1 MAYTNK
7 EAYYARI
14 NQLADTK
21 KIRVEQTTR
30 NMGTLIDYKRSGDG
44 VSYGII
50 KENHNYYIKRG
61 GLKQDPDSSDFTY
74 IGGLENK
81 SKYQYKS
88 LSEADKNR
96 NMLLIS
102 INEAVSNKFS
112 KNRINED
119 KIGDDIENAE
129 SKLDTLDTATNAEAT
144 AGDEVTA
151 GFESEPM
158 GGDDMGVEPMGGEE
172 TPATDDMG
180 GEETP
185 ATDDMDGEIPADMGG
200 EETSDD
206 DMGGEETTADDMDAN
221 DPLKDI
227 EKSIGKLT
235 GKIRKMELEPAQVKS
250 FVNSYLSAFK
260 DKFADVEIE
269 DRKEMA
275 NRILKTVPPEDVAS
289 LGDTVEKHEVDEND
303 CEECG
308 SFGRYA
314 ESMGYDSPQSLMEAD
329 EDEVTN
335 VIGGYATANAE
346 GNNDGDFETVGL
358 LLKLFN
364 PDIIDKLKNDYGH
377 EEYANNLQPHV
388 DQMNEASDEESMEKL
403 NELWGGLKSLGQ
415 GIANKAKEVGQGVA
429 DKAKQAGQ
437 GVADKA
443 KEFGQGVQDKY
454 NDVKQGVQ
462 QAATDIKQ
470 TYHGGEVNNEIK
482 KLEQAATNLGQQVNA
497 LNQRLTKAGKQP
509 INTSSIIST
518 LSNQLRSKGGAVDFK
533 NSKVGSAIEEIVDPA
548 GIEVQPNLSNGFDNM
563 GGGVVKPDGTP
574 TTITIEG
581 VNGSKVDIGLNEAVK
596 QIKTAIIDAK
606 NKKVKKNDNVV
617 VDDKKSIKVKE
628 PISESE
634 TKLRKY
640 IRNRLEEISGKKK
653 MSLNENK
660 KSEKLKSLDKM
671 IDESYFKHKK

>member
-1 MAYTNK
+1 MAYSNK

-21 KIRVEQTTR
+21 SIRVEQATR
-30 NMGTLIDYKRSGDG
+30 NMGTLIDYKRSVDG

-50 KENHNYYIKRG
+50 KENHNYYIKKG
-61 GLKQDPDSSDFTY
+61 GLKQDPDSSDFSY

-102 INEAVSNKFS
+102 INEAFSGGYS
-112 KNRINED
+112 KNKINED

-129 SKLDTLDTATNAEAT
+129 SKLDTLDTATSAET
-144 AGDEVTA
+144 AADNEVDA

-158 GGDDMGVEPMGGEE
+158 GGDAMGSEPMGGEE
-172 TPATDDMG
+172 MPATDDMG
-180 GEETP
+180 GEEIP
-185 ATDDMDGEIPADMGG
+185 ATDDMSGEEMPADIDD
-200 EETSDD
+200 ETTTD
-206 DMGGEETTADDMDAN
+206 DMGGEEIDAN

-235 GKIRKMELEPAQVKS
+235 GKIRKTDLEPAQVKS

-260 DKFADVEIE
+260 DKFANVEIE

-275 NRILKTVPPEDVAS
+275 NRILKTVPPEDVES
-289 LGDTVEKHEVDEND
+289 LGDNVEKHEVDSVNEND
-303 CEECG
+303 CTECG
-308 SFGRYA
+308 TFGRYA
-314 ESMGYDSPQSLMEAD
+314 ESMGYDSPQSLMEAG

-335 VIGGYATANAE
+335 LIGGYATANAE

-364 PDIIDKLKNDYGH
+364 PDIINKLKDDYGH
-377 EEYANNLQPHV
+377 EEYADNLKPHV
-388 DQMNEASDEESMEKL
+388 DQMNEETEEESMEKL

-415 GIANKAKEVGQGVA
+415 GFANKAKEVGQGV
-429 DKAKQAGQ
+429 
-437 GVADKA
+437 VDKA

-462 QAATDIKQ
+462 NVATDIKQ
-470 TYHGGEVNNEIK
+470 TYHAGEIDGEIK
-482 KLEQAATNLGQQVNA
+482 KLEQAAMSLGQQVNA

-518 LSNQLRSKGGAVDFK
+518 LSNQLRSKGGTVDFK
-533 NSKVGSAIEEIVDPA
+533 NSKVGSAIEEVVDPA
-548 GIEVQPNLSNGFDNM
+548 GVEVQPNLSSGFDNM
-563 GGGVVKPDGTP
+563 GGGVVRPDGTP

-581 VNGSKVDIGLNEAVK
+581 VNGSKVDIGLNEAIKQVK
-596 QIKTAIIDAK
+596 AAIVDVKAKKNVDNKVIK
-606 NKKVKKNDNVV
+606 NKKEIN
-617 VDDKKSIKVKE
+617 
-628 PISESE
+628 ESE
-634 TKLRKY
+634 IKLRKY

-660 KSEKLKSLDKM
+660 KSEKLKKLDKM
-671 IDESYFKHKK
+671 IDESYIKLKK